1 MKFLAKGIVLGAAA
15 LLSVSTSTLAEQA
28 AAESMDTQICPTDFY
43 DLPLF
48 PNAKMCQIFGQSLP
62 ATMTYHA
69 TTDQQTTQEFYI
81 EALGEADSVSMLKG
95 RIQLEYDGANK
106 IIMISQDGAGTQIDV
121 LVKS

>member
-1 MKFLAKGIVLGAAA
+1 MKFLAKSIVLSAVG
-15 LLSVSTSTLAEQA
+15 LISVSPSVLAEQA
-28 AAESMDTQICPTDFY
+28 DADLMNTQICPTNFH

-48 PNAKMCQIFGQSLP
+48 PDAKMCQMFGESLP

-69 TTDQQTTQEFYI
+69 TTDQQSTQDFYT
-81 EALGEADSVSMLKG
+81 EALGEADNISMLKG

-121 LVKS
+121 LVKN

>member
-1 MKFLAKGIVLGAAA
+1 MKFLAKNIVLSATA
-15 LLSVSTSTLAEQA
+15 LIVFSTSALAEQTD
-28 AAESMDTQICPTDFY
+28 AESMNTQICPTNFH

-48 PNAKMCQIFGQSLP
+48 PDAKMCQIFGQSLP

-69 TTDQQTTQEFYI
+69 TTDQQTTQDFYT
-81 EALGEADSVSMLKG
+81 EALGEADSISMLKG

-121 LVKS
+121 LVKG